1 MTNILLIVIA
11 LELGEIASHLKSIAE
26 RGKEDAGKRD
36 GN

>member
-1 MTNILLIVIA
+1 MTVVLLVIIA
-11 LELGEIASHLKSIAE
+11 LELGGIAGYLKDITE